1 MAKCGWLIVKG
12 DKIEFVNFD
21 RHNSQTSKDRALAA
35 LRMAKKRGNDA
46 VTEKLRDKR
55 NKSVTREE
63 KIIKAVAYGNAP
75 VLSL

>member
-1 MAKCGWLIVKG
+1 
-12 DKIEFVNFD
+12 
-21 RHNSQTSKDRALAA
+21 
-35 LRMAKKRGNDA
+35 MAKKRGNDA